1 MQDSQCYTSRGV
13 NARMTPDP
21 YHHAYQKALEDLTAI
36 SESFEQ
42 LNNRKKHVENLVLAL
57 QPIFSSAQHDAS
69 SNSSIVEMSA
79 PQTSPE
85 MSAETQEPADEAEH
99 RFSFLDV
106 PAPLTE
112 SDGDPF
118 ERRVKA
124 NFRFR
129 GLAAQRSF

>member
-1 MQDSQCYTSRGV
+1 MTS
-13 NARMTPDP
+13 DP
-21 YHHAYQKALEDLTAI
+21 YRSAYQKALEDLTNIAR
-36 SESFEQ
+36 EFEQ
-42 LNNRKKHVENLVLAL
+42 LSGRKKHVENLVLAL
-57 QPIFSSAQHDAS
+57 QPIFAAATHEAPAS
-69 SNSSIVEMSA
+69 SSVVEMASPKA
-79 PQTSPE
+79 AQVSPE
-85 MSAETQEPADEAEH
+85 LQPAEEAEH

-106 PAPLTE
+106 PAPLPE

>member
-1 MQDSQCYTSRGV
+1 
-13 NARMTPDP
+13 MTPDP
-21 YHHAYQKALEDLTAI
+21 YRSAYQKALEDLTVIA
-36 SESFEQ
+36 EKFEQ
-42 LNNRKKHVENLVLAL
+42 LSNRKKHVENLVLAL
-57 QPIFSSAQHDAS
+57 QPIFSSAQHDAPVS
-69 SNSSIVEMSA
+69 ASVLEM
-79 PQTSPE
+79 PTPPTSQGV
-85 MSAETQEPADEAEH
+85 STETQEPGDEAEH

-106 PAPLTE
+106 PAPLPE

>member
-1 MQDSQCYTSRGV
+1 MTS
-13 NARMTPDP
+13 DP
-21 YHHAYQKALEDLTAI
+21 YRNAYQKALEDLTAI
-36 SESFEQ
+36 AGEFEQ
-42 LNNRKKHVENLVLAL
+42 LSNRKKHVENLVLAL
-57 QPIFSSAQHDAS
+57 QPILSSAKHDAPVS
-69 SNSSIVEMSA
+69 SSVVEMPAPHTSLEVSA
-79 PQTSPE
+79 D
-85 MSAETQEPADEAEH
+85 TQETSSEAEH

-106 PAPLTE
+106 PAPLPE